1 MLNRLFYLCY
11 TIILTV
17 VKEHVPSMFSC
28 KTRWLN
34 YGKAHFKNALCICTC
49 LVQMRNILAQMGTA
63 WLFLGVPCLVP
74 GGEFFFPSA
83 LLCFS
88 WRGWITS
95 VFTCETEGRKSQEF
109 QAAPRGG
116 LALRCVCSAPGRDSF
131 PFFRSCSIPNSC
143 FLELMPSRCKIP
155 SERGFPQCQ
164 MDRRGNGIHG
174 HSEGPSQRAQSKAGG
189 PAGRAGL
196 DT

>member
-1 MLNRLFYLCY
+1 MHMPSTNGKYIGPNENCVVISGCAVPGAWWWVFFSLCTFVFFLARVNHICFHMWNRGK
-11 TIILTV
+11 
-17 VKEHVPSMFSC
+17 KEP
-28 KTRWLN
+28 
-34 YGKAHFKNALCICTC
+34 G
-49 LVQMRNILAQMGTA
+49 
-63 WLFLGVPCLVP
+63 VP
-74 GGEFFFPSA
+74 GGA
-83 LLCFS
+83 
-88 WRGWITS
+88 
-95 VFTCETEGRKSQEF
+95 
-109 QAAPRGG
+109 RGG